1 MRKIFV
7 LFLLFAMMLSFAACG
22 TSEEDRANNVE
33 PQISQMKAI
42 CELSVMECYYHNVAK
57 YYQENAERGFLGIG
71 RKDKHFWIEYS
82 GIVKLGVDVSLV
94 NVEIDDTQIS
104 ITIPEAKV
112 LGCKVDTSSLST
124 DSYIVDK
131 DSADVTAEDE
141 IKAFGEAQ
149 AYLQES
155 AAKDR
160 ALLANAQQRA
170 MSLLEDYILNIGNIA
185 GKQYSLKWIYID
197 AEGNPL
203 STQTDT
209 PITERET
216 TP

>member
-7 LFLLFAMMLSFAACG
+7 LFVLFAMLLSLVACSANKG
-22 TSEEDRANNVE
+22 DRMDNVE

-57 YYQENAERGFLGIG
+57 YYQEDAERGFLGIG
-71 RKDKHFWIEYS
+71 HKDKRFWIEYS

-94 NVEIDDTQIS
+94 SVEIDDTQIT
-104 ITIPEAKV
+104 ITIPEAEV
-112 LGCKVDTSSLST
+112 LGCKVDTSSLSA

-149 AYLQES
+149 AYLQEA

-185 GKQYSLKWIYID
+185 GKQYSLKWLYID

-209 PITERET
+209 PTTESEPT
-216 TP
+216 T